1 MKRGYGEKI
10 ESKQKKIKLEGQPKR
25 AQSAFFIWMNS
36 NRDQIRKESPSNNG
50 PDMAKT
56 AGELWKTMSKSVS
69 LHLYTI
75 TRGYLMSGSCHLD
88 RALNDEFSVDCLF

>member
-1 MKRGYGEKI
+1 MKRGNGEKI

-69 LHLYTI
+69 LAFIHNNERFSYVWF
-75 TRGYLMSGSCHLD
+75 MSFGQ
-88 RALNDEFSVDCLF
+88 SVE

>member
-1 MKRGYGEKI
+1 
-10 ESKQKKIKLEGQPKR
+10 
-25 AQSAFFIWMNS
+25 MNS

-69 LHLYTI
+69 LHSQRPRI
-75 TRGYLMSGSCHLD
+75 I
-88 RALNDEFSVDCLF
+88 LNERFLRRPDTTTA

>member
-1 MKRGYGEKI
+1 
-10 ESKQKKIKLEGQPKR
+10 
-25 AQSAFFIWMNS
+25 MNA
-36 NRDQIRKESPSNNG
+36 NRDQIKKESPSNNA

-75 TRGYLMSGSCHLD
+75 TRGYLMSGSCHLN
-88 RALNDEFSVDCLF
+88 RALNVEIGVECQIFVIFIFFNCGRVLQFGARYYKDALTQKISF